1 MIKNKIEANIAQLH
15 LLELVDGKWYSN
27 KYRRSKT
34 NSFEIIDD
42 LDDLLPENKVFFKK
56 ITKPKDINKAIER
69 AMVYWLENSDYKA
82 DLKMIRKLLSTKRK
96 RVIQHLIDNYDI
108 NDRLMYKNGNEK
120 DSIAIFCL
128 KNNIYSEEILQRKDF
143 DLKTYK
149 EEAVFSV
156 ISQTVFNSQ
165 RVKELKYLINDLP
178 VFFEKTKINTC
189 AEKNGI
195 TIFTKDFF
203 MHNFLKQDW
212 SEAFTFLKREQLSND
227 KNPDELLR
235 IEACCVFIDFLTKNN
250 ILLSEDNSYNLKLL
264 KSFNQE
270 LIEYGDFNEKN
281 IMKKDL
287 DNIKSEKALIKRR
300 INKF

>member
-15 LLELVDGKWYSN
+15 LLELVDAKWYFN

-42 LDDLLPENKVFFKK
+42 LEDLLPENKVFFKK
-56 ITKPKDINKAIER
+56 IINPKDINKAIER

-82 DLKMIRKLLSTKRK
+82 DLKMIGKLLSTKRK
-96 RVIQHLIDNYDI
+96 RVIQHLIKNYDI
-108 NDRLMYKNGNEK
+108 NDRVKYKNGNEK
-120 DSIAIFCL
+120 DSIAIFCI
-128 KNNIYSEEILQRKDF
+128 KNNICSEEILQRKDF

-149 EEAVFSV
+149 EDIIFAVL
-156 ISQTVFNSQ
+156 SQTVFNNQ
-165 RVKELKYLINDLP
+165 RIKELKYLINDLP
-178 VFFEKTKINTC
+178 LFFEKTKINTC
-189 AEKNGI
+189 SENNG
-195 TIFTKDFF
+195 TTTFTKDFF
-203 MHNFLKQDW
+203 IHNFLKQNW
-212 SEAFTFLKREQLSND
+212 HEAFTLLKEKKLTNN
-227 KNPDELLR
+227 KNPDELLK